1 MYRWQELACTKGSAK
16 KNERNKKKVTG
27 IFCMMV
33 WWQSNSNNQPNQREG
48 EKKAHNNLRT
58 ANKTFSCRYVLSEM
72 WWTMIC
78 ILYAR
83 NALNNNN
90 KRERVG
96 ANGNRKK
103 MQLKCT
109 GEDYPNSPS
118 LKTEKS
124 FTHHHYSTF
133 CHAKQPNI
141 HNMCAHLLLR
151 FVYLHLFVECSF

>member
-16 KNERNKKKVTG
+16 KTSGIRKKLPEYS
-27 IFCMMV
+27 V
-33 WWQSNSNNQPNQREG
+33 WWFDGNPTATINQIKER